1 MRLFLALLV
10 LLVALGCALG
20 EETMTVSRK
29 ILLPDG
35 KPAVG
40 AKVIIRSFA
49 QVKLLQEVQATTGP
63 DGIVTAVVQYRSFNT
78 GGPQGPGGPAS
89 YGYMMVDM
97 PGCALAFGKL
107 MAPKPAATGN
117 GAPAAPAGPKL
128 GGMPS
133 FPSGGGKKTDEN
145 VLKLAPAYTQTG
157 QVVDAATKQP
167 VPNASV
173 FVGTL
178 ARSVPVNI

>member
-1 MRLFLALLV
+1 
-10 LLVALGCALG
+10 
-20 EETMTVSRK
+20 
-29 ILLPDG
+29 
-35 KPAVG
+35 
-40 AKVIIRSFA
+40 FA

-133 FPSGGGKKTDEN
+133 FPSGGGKKNERRPRRYLVDSYLLILTEVKTDE
-145 VLKLAPAYTQTG
+145 KTYFDETC
-157 QVVDAATKQP
+157 K
-167 VPNASV
+167 
-173 FVGTL
+173 
-178 ARSVPVNI
+178 I